1 VSNAL
6 FPTLPGLEWNVTRK
20 PEFSTRIQRTASGK
34 ELRGAFWSYPI
45 WHFNLSYAVLRQVG
59 ATSKASQAGFVD
71 ELQTLGGFFLARQ
84 GSYDSFLYSDPTDNA
99 VTNQTFAAGDDVTTA
114 FTLARAWGGFIEPI
128 GACAGSPTI
137 YRTDWQGTQ
146 QLYLTARTNKILQSE
161 NFASASW
168 TKTNVTVTPGQTDP
182 GGLTTAATITSTA
195 GGGQISQAIV
205 TSGTHANSLWVR
217 RKTGTGGVTLTS
229 PGGVQQTLTGL
240 SASWQRFSFSS
251 ADAAGSV
258 YFYLTLATNG
268 DAVDIAFAQAE
279 LGSVATSYI
288 PTTTVAMTVSDYS
301 ISGTTVALSSALAA
315 TATLQWSGGYYY
327 RVRFK
332 EDVAEF
338 NQFMSKLWEL
348 KSLELV
354 SVK

>member
-1 VSNAL
+1 
-6 FPTLPGLEWNVTRK
+6 
-20 PEFSTRIQRTASGK
+20 
-34 ELRGAFWSYPI
+34 
-45 WHFNLSYAVLRQVG
+45 
-59 ATSKASQAGFVD
+59 
-71 ELQTLGGFFLARQ
+71 
-84 GSYDSFLYSDPTDNA
+84 

-146 QLYLTARTNKILQSE
+146 QLYLTARTNLLVWSE
-161 NFASASW
+161 QLDNATW
-168 TKTNVTVTPGQTDP
+168 TKQSGCVITPNATAAPDGSMTADLVDLTGASVGTGFYNITNGSFGGLYNTKSIWLKGVVGGEVVTLVDPSHTYGLVTCT
-182 GGLTTAATITSTA
+182 LTTA
-195 GGGQISQAIV
+195 
-205 TSGTHANSLWVR
+205 
-217 RKTGTGGVTLTS
+217 
-229 PGGVQQTLTGL
+229 
-240 SASWQRFSFSS
+240 WQRFSLYESGQSTGAGVWIKKSS
-251 ADAAGSV
+251 GNQV
-258 YFYLTLATNG
+258 YAWGGQLEIGVL
-268 DAVDIAFAQAE
+268 
-279 LGSVATSYI
+279 TSYI
-288 PTTTVAMTVSDYS
+288 PTTTVAVTVSDYS
-301 ISGTTVALSSALAA
+301 ISGTTVTLSSALAA

>member
-1 VSNAL
+1 
-6 FPTLPGLEWNVTRK
+6 
-20 PEFSTRIQRTASGK
+20 
-34 ELRGAFWSYPI
+34 
-45 WHFNLSYAVLRQVG
+45 VG

-99 VTNQTFAAGDDVTTA
+99 ATNQTFAAGDDVTTA

-137 YRTDWQGTQ
+137 YRTDWQGQ
-146 QLYLTARTNKILQSE
+146 VQLYPTPRTNWIKSSQDPST
-161 NFASASW
+161 SDW
-168 TKTNVTVTPGQTDP
+168 TKGSGGTGSAPVVTTNY
-182 GGLTTAATITSTA
+182 TTAPDGTTTGARVQFNHGAGTTA
-195 GGGQISQAIV
+195 GDASQLSTSPVVQSGSVNWCHSVWMKTNDGSTRSFHVSIAGAGAIV
-205 TSGTHANSLWVR
+205 AVITPT
-217 RKTGTGGVTLTS
+217 
-229 PGGVQQTLTGL
+229 
-240 SASWQRFSFSS
+240 WQRFNVIYNGNGSFSLRIFYRGDLDANATADIS
-251 ADAAGSV
+251 AWGAQGEVGSAPTGYISTPSNV
-258 YFYLTLATNG
+258 
-268 DAVDIAFAQAE
+268 AV
-279 LGSVATSYI
+279 
-288 PTTTVAMTVSDYS
+288 TVSDYS
-301 ISGTTVALSSALAA
+301 ISGTTVILSSALAA

-332 EDVAEF
+332 EDVAGF